1 MFIVLFVE
9 LLWLTLN
16 MGYDIHYL
24 IQNSVYLYNNIIIK
38 VANRNYRKRHQP
50 YPLHFKKTLCHN
62 KFLNT
67 QMYCHQYN

>member
-38 VANRNYRKRHQP
+38 VANRN
-50 YPLHFKKTLCHN
+50 
-62 KFLNT
+62 
-67 QMYCHQYN
+67 